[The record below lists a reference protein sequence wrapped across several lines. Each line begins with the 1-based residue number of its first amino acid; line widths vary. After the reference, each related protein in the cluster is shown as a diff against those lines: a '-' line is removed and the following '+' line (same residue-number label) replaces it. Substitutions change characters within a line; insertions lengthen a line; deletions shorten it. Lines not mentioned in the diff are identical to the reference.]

1 MSQSVGGGVAATAPA
16 PSEETVALA
25 TKATPKVVRRL
36 LWFLILMYVI
46 AFLDRSN
53 IGFAQNEFKADLAI
67 SNTAYALGA
76 SIFFIGYAV
85 FEVPSNLI
93 MHKVGAKFWMARIMV
108 TWGIVAAAMCFVWN
122 DVSLYVVRF
131 LLGVAEAGF
140 FPGVILYLTYWI
152 PKASMNSARAL
163 FYMGA
168 PIANI
173 LGNPL
178 SGLIKDTMN
187 GLAGLRG
194 WQWMFILEGL
204 LAVVVG
210 IWSWFYLNNKPAEAH
225 FLPDDEK
232 HALQAVMDAE
242 NALKQV
248 EGPKGW
254 LAGLTNARVWYFAI
268 IYFCVQAAVYGLTFF
283 LPTQVGLLTGQKVG
297 FLVGLVSAIPWIC
310 ALVAVIFVGRYADR
324 SRRYV
329 PLGITLLAASAIGIF
344 ASGLTQNPVLGIVAL
359 SVAAVGFI
367 AIQSFFWSLPTEYM
381 SGFAAAAGI
390 GLINSL
396 GNLGGFIAPNAR
408 VAAVNGF
415 GGSELAGLVALGLF
429 PLLGAVLLFGTRFFR
444 KTKAERTPSPIGQ

>member
-1 MSQSVGGGVAATAPA
+1 MSQSVGGSTAPA
-16 PSEETVALA
+16 QVPSEATAALA
-25 TKATPKVVRRL
+25 AKATPKVIRHL

-46 AFLDRSN
+46 AFLDRAN
-53 IGFAQNEFKADLAI
+53 IGFAQNEFKADLGI

-76 SIFFIGYAV
+76 SIFFIGYAI

-108 TWGIVAAAMCFVWN
+108 TWGLISAAMCFVWN
-122 DVSLYVVRF
+122 DISLYVVRF
-131 LLGVAEAGF
+131 LLGIAEAGF

-178 SGLIKDTMN
+178 SGLIKDTMT
-187 GLAGLRG
+187 GWAGLTG
-194 WQWMFILEGL
+194 WQWMFIVEGL

-210 IWSWFYLNNKPAEAH
+210 IWSWFYLSNKPSEAD
-225 FLPDDEK
+225 FLPEDERR
-232 HALQAVMDAE
+232 ALQEVMDAE

-254 LAGLTNARVWYFAI
+254 LAGLTNSRVWYFAI
-268 IYFCVQAAVYGLTFF
+268 IYFCIQAAVYGLTFF
-283 LPTQVGLLTGQKVG
+283 LPTQVGLLTGQNVG
-297 FLVGLVSAIPWIC
+297 FLVGLVSAIPWAC
-310 ALVAVIFVGRYADR
+310 ALVGVIFIGRYADR
-324 SRRYV
+324 SRKYV
-329 PLGITLLAASAIGIF
+329 PLGVILLAASAVGIV
-344 ASGLTQNPVLGIVAL
+344 ASGLTQNPVLGIIAL

-367 AIQSFFWSLPTEYM
+367 AIQAFFWSLPTEYM

-396 GNLGGFIAPNAR
+396 GNLGGFTAPNVR
-408 VAAVNGF
+408 VAAVNAF
-415 GGSELAGLVALGLF
+415 GESETAGLVALALF
-429 PLLGAVLLFGTRFFR
+429 PLVGALLLLGTRLFK
-444 KTKAERTPSPIGQ
+444 KTTAELTPSVIDT